1 MCDIIS
7 LINIKKKERIYV
19 SIQTNIYYIM
29 NNKKIIFRDAE
40 VDDVDFILDMKLD
53 IILNNEKVLNM
64 NKNELE
70 RQVLEA
76 EEQIRENLNEY
87 KMILANLEEIGFI
100 SIIDLDNEIVIDNIY
115 IINEFRNNGVGTYIL
130 KEIIRTNFKPIF
142 IDIDKNYSNLI
153 NICQNIGFVLEEET
167 ENKLYMKYQ
176 NEKEE
181 NKQIKAE
188 ILCKE
193 VSKLCEKYNI
203 EYFFYTDNKSIC
215 NINSRE
221 VLNNLHQY
229 INKKI

>member
-1 MCDIIS
+1 MNKNEIK
-7 LINIKKKERIYV
+7 LKEANIN
-19 SIQTNIYYIM
+19 
-29 NNKKIIFRDAE
+29 
-40 VDDVDFILDMKLD
+40 DVDLILDMKLD
-53 IILNNEKVLNM
+53 IILNSPNIVNL

-70 RQVLEA
+70 RKVLEA
-76 EEQIRENLNEY
+76 EEQIRENLQEY
-87 KMILANLEEIGFI
+87 KMISVEDINIGFI

>member
-1 MCDIIS
+1 MNKNEIK
-7 LINIKKKERIYV
+7 LKEANIN
-19 SIQTNIYYIM
+19 
-29 NNKKIIFRDAE
+29 
-40 VDDVDFILDMKLD
+40 DVDLILDMKLD
-53 IILNNEKVLNM
+53 IILNSPNIVNL

-70 RQVLEA
+70 RKVLEA
-76 EEQIRENLNEY
+76 EEQIRENLQEY
-87 KMILANLEEIGFI
+87 KMISVEDINIGFI
-100 SIIDLDNEIVIDNIY
+100 SIINLDNEIVIDNIY

>member
-1 MCDIIS
+1 MNKNEIK
-7 LINIKKKERIYV
+7 LKEANIN
-19 SIQTNIYYIM
+19 
-29 NNKKIIFRDAE
+29 
-40 VDDVDFILDMKLD
+40 DVDLILDMKLD
-53 IILNNEKVLNM
+53 IILNSPNIVNL

-70 RQVLEA
+70 RKVLEA
-76 EEQIRENLNEY
+76 EEQIRENLQEY
-87 KMILANLEEIGFI
+87 KMISVEDINIGFI
-100 SIIDLDNEIVIDNIY
+100 SIIDLDNIILIDSIY
-115 IINEFRNNGVGTYIL
+115 ILNDYRNNGIATYVV
-130 KEIIRTNFKPIF
+130 KEIINTNFKPIH
-142 IDIDKNYSNLI
+142 IWVDKENIKLI
-153 NICQNIGFVLEEET
+153 NICKNIGFIN
-167 ENKLYMKYQ
+167 ENESEDKIYMKCQ

-229 INKKI
+229 INKKIQGGK